1 MKDSLLKKAEDIKPE
16 QLNLLDELGGPQG
29 IADSSIPSLVF
40 VIAFTLSK
48 YDIQFAAMLAVAAG
62 VILAIVR
69 LIKGEA
75 IRFVLAGFV
84 GVALA
89 AFIATRTGRAEDFFL
104 PGLIFNG
111 GYALVYLFSIFINWP
126 LIGLIIETATGNGTD
141 WRKDKVKLSAYKKAS
156 FIWVLMFTLR
166 LLIQLPLYLL
176 GAVVALG
183 IVKTAMG
190 FPLFILAVYL
200 SWLILRKYGIDLKE
214 MAKAFGKKEP
224 KNRASD

>member
-1 MKDSLLKKAEDIKPE
+1 MKDNLLKKAEDIKPE
-16 QLNLLDELGGPQG
+16 QLNLLDELGGSQG

-48 YDIQFAAMLAVAAG
+48 YDIQFAAILAVISG
-62 VILAIVR
+62 IILAIFR

-84 GVALA
+84 GIALA

-111 GYALVYLFSIFINWP
+111 GYALVYLISIFINWP
-126 LIGLIIETATGNGTD
+126 LIGLILETATGNGTG
-141 WRKDKVKLSAYKKAS
+141 WRKDKVKLSAYKRAS

-166 LLIQLPLYLL
+166 LIVQLPLYLF

-200 SWLILRKYGIDLKE
+200 SWLMLKKYGIDLKD
-214 MAKAFGKKEP
+214 MTKAFGKKP
-224 KNRASD
+224 SANQDK